1 MYCICDNVWISPAMT
16 RVDQQGAAETNTED
30 PRVCLGSWWRCAVCC
45 HYMCYFRFSWCVY
58 SKGDSAQRFRT
69 KAPHSQSTKHV
80 WEGRTGFKNKS
91 QWNKDEMPSSASL
104 FCDQLALIHG
114 LNANT
119 NGGCDCPTSSTVAAA
134 WQTAGGSAVSRGFPQ
149 RCQPKVCFIYRCVYC
164 SPSSAG
170 WN

>member
-1 MYCICDNVWISPAMT
+1 MYEHNLLWPKRTSRGQQKPTQRTPERVTAPDEDVLCVVTTCVTSDLADVFT
-16 RVDQQGAAETNTED
+16 R
-30 PRVCLGSWWRCAVCC
+30 RVTALSE
-45 HYMCYFRFSWCVY
+45 SE
-58 SKGDSAQRFRT
+58 Q
-69 KAPHSQSTKHV
+69 KAPYSQSTKHV

-91 QWNKDEMPSSASL
+91 QWNRDEMPSSASL
-104 FCDQLALIHG
+104 FCDQLALIHS
-114 LNANT
+114 LNVNT
-119 NGGCDCPTSSTVAAA
+119 NRGCDCPTSSSVAAA